1 MRESGWAF
9 VGGGNIAS
17 PTVIPRIL
25 RPRRGQVCITTHKAP
40 LPPFFRRGS
49 PCHPNHDASEQELAH
64 LTKSYSPT
72 FREGLFSESGFPAYR
87 VLGNSPAYARI
98 PVRYR
103 GVGKRACSPGF
114 LQEVFSETADTV

>member
-40 LPPFFRRGS
+40 LPLFFRRGS
-49 PCHPNHDASEQELAH
+49 PCHPNHVASEQELAH

-72 FREGLFSESGFPAYR
+72 FREGLFPETELSTIR
-87 VLGNSPAYARI
+87 VPGTSRGSLGQ
-98 PVRYR
+98 
-103 GVGKRACSPGF
+103 RASRDVP
-114 LQEVFSETADTV
+114 LS